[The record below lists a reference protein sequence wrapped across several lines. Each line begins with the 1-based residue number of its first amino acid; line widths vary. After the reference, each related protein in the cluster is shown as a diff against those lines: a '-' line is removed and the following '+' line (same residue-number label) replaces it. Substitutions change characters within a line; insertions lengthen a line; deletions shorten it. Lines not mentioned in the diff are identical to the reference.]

1 MLIEVMTAGH
11 LSAKLVVR
19 DEVNDTEAWYD
30 YDTRVNDH
38 EPAEGTIH
46 VFNSET
52 GLYEKCEN
60 LAEAR
65 AKFEEHAQRLTYVIS
80 DETEYLRAKRDELE
94 LQNKHLRNL
103 TPFVIG
109 PVVKP

>member
-1 MLIEVMTAGH
+1 MLIETLSSGH

-19 DEVNDTEAWYD
+19 DEINDTETWYD
-30 YDTRVNDH
+30 YDTRDNDH
-38 EPAEGTIH
+38 DPAEGTIH

-60 LAEAR
+60 LAA
-65 AKFEEHAQRLTYVIS
+65 AKVRFEDHIQRLTYVCS
-80 DETEYLRAKRDELE
+80 DETEFLRAKRDELE

-109 PVVKP
+109 PVVKS